1 MWEIGLYKKPDSVDP
16 NLLKEEERLRT
27 LEDKLVKFLNQNSEQ
42 NFDDIEIRV
51 VNNKE
56 NDALS

>member
-1 MWEIGLYKKPDSVDP
+1 MDSTKDFSVDP
-16 NLLKEEERLRT
+16 NLPKEEERLRT
-27 LEDKLVKFLNQNSEQ
+27 LEDKLVKFLNKNSEQ